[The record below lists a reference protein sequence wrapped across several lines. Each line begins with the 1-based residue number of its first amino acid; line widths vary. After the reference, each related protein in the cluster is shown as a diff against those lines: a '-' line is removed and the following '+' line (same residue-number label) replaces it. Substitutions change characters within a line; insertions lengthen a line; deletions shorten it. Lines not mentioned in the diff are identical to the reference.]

1 MLTTKQQADLIK
13 AELTM
18 ADILTAYGFDGNARH
33 RRIPCPIHNGTDK
46 NFSFTDFGWQCFTC
60 GAHGGLVN
68 FVEQYLECRFED
80 ALADINRKFRL
91 WGQDIDKPLT
101 YSDVR
106 KRQKKIKERNIQK
119 ALKDH
124 RVQEWETARLEIARL
139 DANKIRFA
147 PKTPEDGYDER
158 YVEACHHLDGAI
170 YQVESMGRR

>member
-18 ADILTAYGFDGNARH
+18 ADILKAYGFDGNARH
-33 RRIPCPIHNGTDK
+33 HRIPCPIHNGTDK

-60 GAHGGLVN
+60 GSHGGLVN
-68 FVEQYLECRFED
+68 FVEQYLECSFED

-91 WGQDIDKPLT
+91 WDKAVDRPPT
-101 YSDVR
+101 YSEIR
-106 KRQKKIKERNIQK
+106 KRQQRIKNRNTEK

-124 RVQEWETARLEIARL
+124 WVQAIEAARLEVARL

-147 PKTPEDGYDER
+147 PKTPEDGIDER
-158 YVEACHHLDGAI
+158 YVEACHRLDGAI
-170 YQVESMGRR
+170 YQAESMGRR

>member
-18 ADILTAYGFDGNARH
+18 ADILTAYGFDGNARY

-68 FVEQYLECRFED
+68 FVEQYLECSFED
-80 ALADINRKFRL
+80 ALTDINRKFRL
-91 WGQDIDKPLT
+91 WGQEIDKPLS
-101 YSDVR
+101 YSDIR
-106 KRQKKIKERNIQK
+106 KKQQKIKNRITEK

-124 RVQEWETARLEIARL
+124 RVQAIEAARLEVARL

-147 PKTPEDGYDER
+147 PKSPEDGYDER